1 MQMIQR
7 VTSDHVPSDGG
18 EGGGGVSI
26 IGVIVTNNIVTSYC
40 GQCRAEPRVTDHVC
54 SMNASRCPGSM
65 LL

>member
-26 IGVIVTNNIVTSYC
+26 IGVIVTNNIVTSYS
-40 GQCRAEPRVTDHVC
+40 DHRLVQ
-54 SMNASRCPGSM
+54 SRG
-65 LL
+65 